1 MKVYEPAATTNPETI
16 ERYGQLA
23 VRGDTAEVAAQGW
36 TEAGFEDAM
45 TARWLRARC
54 FDAWAARALS
64 DLGVTPEQ
72 AAVRTRDG
80 GEGHIDTIGWKV
92 ANRDLTP
99 RQGAARSLSSR

>member
-1 MKVYEPAATTNPETI
+1 MRIYEPAAKTNPETI

-23 VRGDTAEVAAQGW
+23 DGGDVAEVAAQEW
-36 TEAGFEDAM
+36 TEAGFADAM
-45 TARWLRARC
+45 TARWLQARC
-54 FDAWAARALS
+54 FDAGAAQALAE
-64 DLGVTPEQ
+64 LGVTPEQ

-80 GEGHIDTIGWKV
+80 GDRHIDTIGWKV

>member
-1 MKVYEPAATTNPETI
+1 MQPHPPIRAVVTVDLRIIGKK
-16 ERYGQLA
+16 A
-23 VRGDTAEVAAQGW
+23 VRNDALAPAEAEWDETQRYASLKGIMAAKKK
-36 TEAGFEDAM
+36 EIKEVSLAE
-45 TARWLRARC
+45 
-54 FDAWAARALS
+54 
-64 DLGVTPEQ
+64 LGVTPEQ

>member
-1 MKVYEPAATTNPETI
+1 MKVYGPAAKTRPETI

-23 VRGDTAEVAAQGW
+23 ERGEAAEVAAQAW
-36 TEAGFEDAM
+36 TEAGFEDAV
-45 TARWLRARC
+45 TARWLSARC
-54 FDAWAARALS
+54 FDARAARALGE
-64 DLGVTPEQ
+64 LGVTPEQ

-80 GEGHIDTIGWKV
+80 GGGHLDTIGWKV